1 MPRDL
6 IPRAE
11 AAATPSPG
19 EAAALDRHGAFPEAA
34 VDRLRAG
41 GYLAAPLPVDLG
53 GTGLCEPDRVAALRD
68 VLTAIGRG
76 SLVVGRLYEGHVN
89 ALALALRY
97 GSEAV
102 RDRLARDARAG
113 HLFGVWNTE
122 PEPGGLELAAGALR
136 GAKSFASG
144 AGYVTRPLVTA
155 RLADGR
161 RQMLVVPLVP
171 GERSDL
177 SAWRAQGMRATATGR
192 VDFTGLDPA
201 EAAHIGAP
209 DDYARQPFF
218 FGGAWRFLAV
228 QLGGIEAVVEA
239 HRGHMRATGRGAD
252 PHQQARLGR
261 ALIAAES
268 CRLLVARAAEAVAAE
283 TAGAERIVA
292 YVNLARA
299 AVEQAGLDAIALA
312 QRSVGL
318 AGFHEDHPLEHL
330 TRNLATY
337 LRQPAPDHALTSAA
351 AYALAEDAALPTLW
365 AGLESDER

>member
-1 MPRDL
+1 MTLDL
-6 IPRAE
+6 IRRAE
-11 AAATPSPG
+11 AAATPCAA
-19 EAAALDRHGAFPEAA
+19 EAAALDRHGAFPDAA
-34 VDRLRAG
+34 LGRLRTG
-41 GYLAAPLPVDLG
+41 GYLAAPLPADLG
-53 GTGLCEPDRVAALRD
+53 GAGLCEPERVAALCSL
-68 VLTAIGRG
+68 LTAIGRG
-76 SLVVGRLYEGHVN
+76 SLAVGRLYEGHVN

-97 GSEAV
+97 GSDDA
-102 RDRLARDARAG
+102 RASLARDARAG

-122 PEPGGLELAAGALR
+122 PEPGGLVLAEDALR

-144 AGYVTRPLVTA
+144 AGHVTRPLVTA

-161 RQMLVVPLVP
+161 RQMLVVPLAP
-171 GERSDL
+171 GERADL

-192 VDFTGLDPA
+192 VDLTGLR
-201 EAAHIGAP
+201 AADAAQVGAP

-218 FGGAWRFLAV
+218 FGGAWRFMAV

-239 HRGHMRATGRGAD
+239 HRAHMRATGRGAD

-283 TAGAERIVA
+283 RAGAERIVA

-299 AVEQAGLDAIALA
+299 AVEQAGLDVIALA

-318 AGFHEDHPLEHL
+318 AGFLEDHPLERL
-330 TRNLATY
+330 TRDLATY
-337 LRQPAPDHALTSAA
+337 LRQPAPDYALTSAA
-351 AYALAEDAALPTLW
+351 AYALAEEAPLPALW
-365 AGLESDER
+365 DGLESEQR